1 MSDYVFSA
9 HSKGCIK
16 LYPLGRFDQA
26 RTVFER
32 GETER
37 GRQTDRYVDRHTNTQ
52 RQTDRQKDR
61 QVDRQTKNRQKE
73 GEKEVK
79 SKRETEG

>member
-1 MSDYVFSA
+1 MTDYVFSA

-16 LYPLGRFDQA
+16 LYSLGRFDLA

-37 GRQTDRYVDRHTNTQ
+37 GRQTDRYVDRHTNTH
-52 RQTDRQKDR
+52 RQTDSQTE
-61 QVDRQTKNRQKE
+61 RQTGRQADK
-73 GEKEVK
+73 K
-79 SKRETEG
+79 